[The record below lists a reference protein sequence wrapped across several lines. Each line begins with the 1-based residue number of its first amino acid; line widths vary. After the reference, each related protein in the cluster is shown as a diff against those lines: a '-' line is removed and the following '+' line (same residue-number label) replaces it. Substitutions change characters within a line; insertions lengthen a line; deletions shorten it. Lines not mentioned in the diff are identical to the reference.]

1 MEGTENVSLEKKSVR
16 ECLRECLG
24 IIEKPDINPDS
35 LVGIL
40 IRQSKAALKRSGKV
54 QKAATQAAKASG
66 KSGRPRIADEKRA
79 AIKADYKAGT
89 LAEMALKHGVGADTV
104 RRIWLEVEAEKKK

>member
-1 MEGTENVSLEKKSVR
+1 MKIESKSVR

-24 IIEKPDINPDS
+24 LIDKPGILPDS

-66 KSGRPRIADEKRA
+66 KSGRPRIDDTRRA
-79 AIKADYKAGT
+79 AILADSGTYAEVAGR
-89 LAEMALKHGVGADTV
+89 HGVGADTV
-104 RRIWLEVEAEKKK
+104 RRIWIQGGKIEGKIAKPK